1 MKESEN
7 KTLHVL
13 RVEPGKAPEEKDIG
27 SDLNSLQAEVDGLIE
42 CVYMDDG
49 AIIVVNEE
57 GKLNGMK
64 MNRRLGDNILCGPF
78 FIVRDNGEGDFTSLT
93 DAQMDYYK
101 NCFAQPERFAEHEP
115 NAEPLM
121 RFITF

>member
-13 RVEPGKAPEEKDIG
+13 RVKPGKVPEEKDIG

-57 GKLNGMK
+57 GKLNGME
-64 MNRRLGDNILCGPF
+64 MNRRLGDDILCGPF
-78 FIVRDNGEGDFTSLT
+78 FIVRDNGEGDFASLT
-93 DAQMDYYK
+93 NLQLEYYK
-101 NCFAQPERFAEHEP
+101 NRFAQPEQFAEHEP
-115 NAEPLM
+115 HAEPFM

>member
-1 MKESEN
+1 MKELEN

-13 RVEPGKAPEEKDIG
+13 RVEPRKAPEEKDIG

-57 GKLNGMK
+57 GKLNGME
-64 MNRRLGDNILCGPF
+64 MNRRLGDDILCGPF
-78 FIVRDNGEGDFTSLT
+78 FIVRDNGEGDFASLT
-93 DAQMDYYK
+93 NLQIEYYK
-101 NCFAQPERFAEHEP
+101 NRFAQPEQFAEHEP
-115 NAEPLM
+115 NAQPFM

>member
-13 RVEPGKAPEEKDIG
+13 RVEPGKVPEEKDIG
-27 SDLNSLQAEVDGLIE
+27 SDLHSLQAEVDGLIE

-57 GKLNGMK
+57 GKLNGME
-64 MNRRLGDNILCGPF
+64 MNRRLGDDILCGPF
-78 FIVRDNGEGDFTSLT
+78 FIVRDHGEGDFASLT
-93 DAQMDYYK
+93 NSQIEYYK
-101 NCFAQPERFAEHEP
+101 NRFAQPEQFAEHEP
-115 NAEPLM
+115 HAEPFM

>member
-1 MKESEN
+1 MSEI

-13 RVEPGKAPEEKDIG
+13 CVEPGKTPEEKEIG
-27 SDLNSLQAEVDGLIE
+27 ADLKSLQAEVGGLIE

-57 GKLNGMK
+57 GKLNGME
-64 MNRRLGDNILCGPF
+64 MNRRLGDDIICGPF
-78 FIVRDNGEGDFTSLT
+78 FLVRDDTEGDFASLT
-93 DAQMDYYK
+93 DQQVEQYSEA
-101 NCFAQPERFAEHEP
+101 FAQPEQFADYEP
-115 NAEPLM
+115 DAEPHM

>member
-1 MKESEN
+1 MSEI

-13 RVEPGKAPEEKDIG
+13 CVEPGKTPEEKEIG
-27 SDLNSLQAEVDGLIE
+27 ADLKSLQAEVGGLIE

-57 GKLNGMK
+57 GKLNGME
-64 MNRRLGDNILCGPF
+64 MNRRLGEDILCGPF
-78 FIVRDNGEGDFTSLT
+78 FIVRDNGEGDFASLT
-93 DAQMDYYK
+93 NLQIEYYK
-101 NCFAQPERFAEHEP
+101 NRFAQPEQFAEHEP
-115 NAEPLM
+115 NAQPFM

>member
-1 MKESEN
+1 MSEI

-13 RVEPGKAPEEKDIG
+13 CVEPGKTPEEKEIG
-27 SDLNSLQAEVDGLIE
+27 ADLKSLQAEVGGLIE

-57 GKLNGMK
+57 GKLNGME
-64 MNRRLGDNILCGPF
+64 MNRRLGEDILCGPF
-78 FIVRDNGEGDFTSLT
+78 FIVRDNGEGNFASLT
-93 DAQMDYYK
+93 NLQIEYYK
-101 NCFAQPERFAEHEP
+101 NRFAQPEQFAEHEP
-115 NAEPLM
+115 NAQPFM

>member
-1 MKESEN
+1 MKELEN

-13 RVEPGKAPEEKDIG
+13 RVEPRKAPEEKDIG

-49 AIIVVNEE
+49 AIIAVNEE
-57 GKLNGMK
+57 GKLNGVE
-64 MNRRLGDNILCGPF
+64 MNRRLGDDILCGPF
-78 FIVRDNGEGDFTSLT
+78 FIVRDNGEGDFASLT
-93 DAQMDYYK
+93 NLQIEYYK
-101 NCFAQPERFAEHEP
+101 NRFAQPEQFAEHEP
-115 NAEPLM
+115 DAEPFM

>member
-13 RVEPGKAPEEKDIG
+13 RVKPGKVPEEKDIG

-57 GKLNGMK
+57 GKLNGME
-64 MNRRLGDNILCGPF
+64 MNRRLGDDILCGPF
-78 FIVRDNGEGDFTSLT
+78 FIVRDNGKGDFASLT
-93 DAQMDYYK
+93 STQIEYYK
-101 NCFAQPERFAEHEP
+101 NRFAQPEQFAEHEP
-115 NAEPLM
+115 HAEPFM